1 VKTSAIRLLID
12 GVSKRYGARRVLDNI
27 EANLSSGDVLLVTG
41 HNGVGKSTL
50 LRVLAGLQRPSTGI
64 VTYVSSGV
72 EIEPTAARSII
83 GMVGPDVHLYRELTA
98 REHIEFIADVR
109 SIELDVGAQQAMLTN
124 VGLGGRGDELVGGFS
139 SGMQQRLRYA
149 LALLHQPTVLLLD
162 EPTTNLDQAGIA
174 IVDRIIAEQRMRG
187 LTVIATNDPRDRKYG
202 DFVLALGEA

>member
-1 VKTSAIRLLID
+1 VKTSAIRLQID
-12 GVSKRYGARRVLDNI
+12 GVSKRYGARRVLHNI
-27 EANLSSGDVLLVTG
+27 AADLSSGDVLLVTG

-50 LRVLAGLQRPSTGI
+50 LRILAGLQRPS
-64 VTYVSSGV
+64 SGV
-72 EIEPTAARSII
+72 VSYTSDGIQIEPVAARSIV

-109 SIELDVGAQQAMLTN
+109 SLKLERVAQHELLAS

-162 EPTTNLDQAGIA
+162 EPTTNLDQDGIA
-174 IVDRIIAEQRMRG
+174 IVDRIIAEQRVRG

-202 DFVLALGEA
+202 DFMLALV

>member
-1 VKTSAIRLLID
+1 
-12 GVSKRYGARRVLDNI
+12 
-27 EANLSSGDVLLVTG
+27 
-41 HNGVGKSTL
+41 
-50 LRVLAGLQRPSTGI
+50 VLAGLQRPSTGI

-98 REHIEFIADVR
+98 GEHIEFIADVR